1 METPGLL
8 SSTHPLSTRTPL
20 TVPSVPLARTRNI
33 SVQARGC
40 AGESLE
46 ITQIQLLLFPG
57 KSADGRDTGE
67 LLFGAIPSDAAD
79 CLTQP
84 GQAGSLEQ

>member
-1 METPGLL
+1 METPGFL

-79 CLTQP
+79 GLTQP